1 MRSSSLIKIR
11 DISCILDWRRLFQN
25 HKLSSNEILGKEIW
39 LFSMYQCFGSSPGPS
54 ILHYNLGQLLY
65 LSAAQPSILKSVQI
79 QRNSRPD
86 FCQRKRGR
94 ELIIP
99 AIVRSTRTINYSI
112 KILSIKKGGFSI
124 VGLAAKVYLNKV
136 QKDRRHYVLN
146 FLKLNF
152 LVFSVIFK

>member
-1 MRSSSLIKIR
+1 M
-11 DISCILDWRRLFQN
+11 
-25 HKLSSNEILGKEIW
+25 
-39 LFSMYQCFGSSPGPS
+39 
-54 ILHYNLGQLLY
+54 
-65 LSAAQPSILKSVQI
+65 
-79 QRNSRPD
+79 
-86 FCQRKRGR
+86 
-94 ELIIP
+94 IIP